1 MSWCTNWSGFMI
13 LLPLGVPVQ
22 HRNRLHALTS
32 IFTPCTARNMQLR
45 SPAGAEKCRTFA
57 AGVTSA
63 TQEPSKGYLLSHTQ
77 LSVSNV
83 NFNWGVCEG
92 QEEDDAGR
100 DCGQALDRDGT
111 RGTEIHAT
119 NSEKGPT
126 PCWS

>member
-1 MSWCTNWSGFMI
+1 MVIYSVPCAKIPYVW
-13 LLPLGVPVQ
+13 LLEAPAPKFPEIWEQKLFFRALPWEIRFPQ
-22 HRNRLHALTS
+22 HL
-32 IFTPCTARNMQLR
+32 
-45 SPAGAEKCRTFA
+45 
-57 AGVTSA
+57 
-63 TQEPSKGYLLSHTQ
+63 YLLSHTQ

-92 QEEDDAGR
+92 QEDDAGR

-126 PCWS
+126 PCFS

>member
-1 MSWCTNWSGFMI
+1 MLSQSTQDALANV
-13 LLPLGVPVQ
+13 LVHQLV
-22 HRNRLHALTS
+22 RLHDPPAAVS
-32 IFTPCTARNMQLR
+32 PCTA
-45 SPAGAEKCRTFA
+45 
-57 AGVTSA
+57 
-63 TQEPSKGYLLSHTQ
+63 QEPSKGYLLSHTQ

-126 PCWS
+126 PCFS